1 MQITILLDTSFLI
14 ACAEFMIDY
23 LSEFE
28 RILTTNYAVSAP
40 DIVIKELDTL
50 SNKGTEKQKQA
61 IKLVKTI
68 LAKKNVNI
76 IKTPDVKTADQAIL
90 TIASKENIVATIDA
104 QLKQKLKKK
113 GIPVI
118 VVRQKR
124 YLTIV
129 LA

>member
-1 MQITILLDTSFLI
+1 MQTTIILDTSFLI

-23 LSEFE
+23 FSEFE
-28 RILTTNYAVSAP
+28 RILITNYTVTVP

-50 SNKGTEKQKQA
+50 LNKGTQKQKQA
-61 IKLVKTI
+61 IKLAKTI
-68 LAKKNVNI
+68 LAKKNVDI
-76 IKTPDVKTADQAIL
+76 IKTTNAKTADQAIL
-90 TIASKENIVATIDA
+90 STASKENIIATIDA

-118 VVRQKR
+118 VVRQKK

-129 LA
+129 PA

>member
-1 MQITILLDTSFLI
+1 MQTTIILDTSFLM

-23 LSEFE
+23 ISEFE

-40 DIVIKELDTL
+40 DIVIQELDTL
-50 SNKGTEKQKQA
+50 LNKGTQKQKQA
-61 IKLVKTI
+61 IKLAKTI

-76 IKTPDVKTADQAIL
+76 IKTTNAKTADQAIL
-90 TIASKENIVATIDA
+90 TIASKENIIATIDA

-113 GIPVI
+113 GISVI
-118 VVRQKR
+118 VVRQKK

-129 LA
+129 PA